1 MDGPAERACFVF
13 GVSLQYADTF
23 SQCGHSFWRP
33 REWIY
38 KSLVLPGWTKVKPL
52 PMRVSL
58 ANWYGVKI
66 QRNVTLVHRSKTT
79 IRQPQPALLATLRR
93 KRVGGFHLLA
103 SAVSASRAGRH
114 ARSRG
119 RKPARFQALHSRP
132 SRHTRIIG
140 MNEVRV
146 PQVSVKAAR
155 GYCS

>member
-1 MDGPAERACFVF
+1 V
-13 GVSLQYADTF
+13 
-23 SQCGHSFWRP
+23 
-33 REWIY
+33 
-38 KSLVLPGWTKVKPL
+38 KSLPL
-52 PMRVSL
+52 RVSL